1 MLHKKTYSLHGLL
14 FLAPVALAVMMAACS
29 EEKEHTA
36 PAVNPRDSLPMMVTY
51 GVNTLISDSG
61 VIKYRIVTE
70 KWEVNMVKQPSR
82 WVFEKGIFLEQF
94 DQTLHVESYIQA
106 DTAYYYDT
114 DHLWEL
120 RGRVKIFTKN
130 GLRFSSEELYWDERN
145 REVYSNRYSHLITE
159 ERELQGNR
167 FRSNENMTK
176 YNVSYTKGSFM
187 KGDIGD
193 KESDKKET
201 DDSLA
206 LLRGRRPASPAR
218 THNQS
223 PAQ

>member
-1 MLHKKTYSLHGLL
+1 MLPAKPYSLHGLL
-14 FLAPVALAVMMAACS
+14 LLATLALAVMMAACS

-120 RGRVKIFTKN
+120 RGRVKIFTNYRSACAARNLASERLKADGPPKN
-130 GLRFSSEELYWDERN
+130 LYSLSVRRSPNLSLSETRFSVQIKSANWN
-145 REVYSNRYSHLITE
+145 
-159 ERELQGNR
+159 
-167 FRSNENMTK
+167 NM
-176 YNVSYTKGSFM
+176 
-187 KGDIGD
+187 
-193 KESDKKET
+193 
-201 DDSLA
+201 
-206 LLRGRRPASPAR
+206 
-218 THNQS
+218 
-223 PAQ
+223 

>member
-1 MLHKKTYSLHGLL
+1 MEGRLKILYLL
-14 FLAPVALAVMMAACS
+14 GVSALLMVLSCTEQKS
-29 EEKEHTA
+29 HTA
-36 PAVNPRDSLPMMVTY
+36 AAVRDRDSASMMVSY

-130 GLRFSSEELYWDERN
+130 GLRFSSEELFWDERN

-176 YNVSYTKGSFM
+176 YDVSYTKGSFM

-193 KESDKKET
+193 KESDKKEN

-206 LLRGRRPASPAR
+206 LMRGRRPASPSR
-218 THNQS
+218 THNTAPTQ
-223 PAQ
+223 